1 MTSTVAVVRDSQTDR
16 AVLGI
21 RDLVLRGEFKA
32 GDRLGEVELAA
43 RVGVSRTP
51 IRAAL
56 QKLAEEGLLEPAQP
70 SGYIVR
76 SFSEVDLDDAIEVR
90 GTIEGLAARLAA
102 ERGTSRLI
110 LTQMRDCVAEMDI
123 VLGERQVDLE
133 HLNRYAAA
141 NARFHELIL
150 EAAGSEII
158 KRSMKRVAAL
168 PFASPNAFVMAQA
181 RIPDAFDLLKI
192 AQSQHRDIVEA
203 IAVRAGARAES
214 LVKEHARIAR
224 KNLDLALMNVEAL
237 DYIAGASLIQQG
249 LKRGS

>member
-1 MTSTVAVVRDSQTDR
+1 MTSNVAVVRDSQTDR
-16 AVLGI
+16 AILGI

-102 ERGTSRLI
+102 ERGTSRAV

-203 IAVRAGARAES
+203 IAARAGARAES

>member
-110 LTQMRDCVAEMDI
+110 LMQMRDCVAEMDI

-203 IAVRAGARAES
+203 IAARAGARAES

-224 KNLDLALMNVEAL
+224 KNLELALMNIEAL